1 MKRVAGNRS
10 AGKGRAA
17 KGRAGSGGADLDA
30 AGVMLV
36 SAEGVTIAEWHPR
49 KVEEVRKLELDLPE
63 AAEHELVGP
72 SYAHPRG
79 SGEKASAAR
88 SSSQRDLWERRV
100 EDHRVRFARS
110 AAADVA
116 QAAKSRGW
124 DLVLVLGDPRRAVP
138 ACEELRRRDVRAV
151 RSDLVLDWLRPAA
164 LAARLAP
171 EIERARAELVRDRPG
186 RH

>member
-1 MKRVAGNRS
+1 MKERD
-10 AGKGRAA
+10 
-17 KGRAGSGGADLDA
+17 GSGSA

-36 SAEGVTIAEWHPR
+36 SADGATIVEWHPR

-72 SYAHPRG
+72 SYSHPRG

-88 SSSQRDLWERRV
+88 SSAQRDLWERRV

-110 AAADVA
+110 AAAA
-116 QAAKSRGW
+116 AARAAKRRGW

-138 ACEELRRRDVRAV
+138 ACEELRKQGVAAV
-151 RSDLVLDWLRPAA
+151 RSALVLDWLKPAA
-164 LAARLAP
+164 LATRLAP
-171 EIERARAELVRDRPG
+171 EVERARAELESARR
-186 RH
+186 